1 MDSLRLLSLLDRLE
15 NYTKELNSFLP
26 KNLSTYLKSLEKRRF
41 CERTLQ
47 LLIEV
52 CIDISQQ
59 LVKELKLG
67 LPTEEE
73 NVFDKLSES
82 KIISKSMH
90 FKLKEMKRFR
100 NILIHNYAKI
110 DDSLVYDNAIKN
122 SKDFLEFK
130 QEILAFL
137 KNGKYV

>member
-1 MDSLRLLSLLDRLE
+1 ME
-15 NYTKELNSFLP
+15 NYTKELNSLLP
-26 KNLSTYLKSLEKRRF
+26 QNLSRYLKSLEKRRF

-73 NVFDKLSES
+73 NVFDKLFEN
-82 KIISKSMH
+82 KIISKQMH

-110 DDSLVYDNAIKN
+110 DDSLVYDNVIKN
-122 SKDFLEFK
+122 NKDFLDFK
-130 QEILAFL
+130 TEIITFL
-137 KNGKYV
+137 KKRKYV

>member
-1 MDSLRLLSLLDRLE
+1 ME
-15 NYTKELNSFLP
+15 NYTKELNSLLP
-26 KNLSTYLKSLEKRRF
+26 QNLSRYLKSLEKRRF

-73 NVFDKLSES
+73 NVFDKLFEN
-82 KIISKSMH
+82 KIISKQMH

-110 DDSLVYDNAIKN
+110 DDSLVYDNVIKN
-122 SKDFLEFK
+122 NKDFLDFK
-130 QEILAFL
+130 TEILTFL
-137 KNGKYV
+137 KKRKYV

>member
-1 MDSLRLLSLLDRLE
+1 VE
-15 NYTKELNSFLP
+15 NYTKELNSLLP
-26 KNLSTYLKSLEKRRF
+26 QNLSRYLKSLEKRRF

-73 NVFDKLSES
+73 NVFDKLFEN
-82 KIISKSMH
+82 KIISKQMH

-110 DDSLVYDNAIKN
+110 DDSLVYDNVIKN
-122 SKDFLEFK
+122 NKDFLDFK
-130 QEILAFL
+130 TEILTFL
-137 KNGKYV
+137 KKRKYV